1 MGRLSS
7 GVLTSW
13 EGHRVTAEP
22 ATTISVSRHPPRVY
36 RDSLLIFSLGV
47 AIFLVMPTPEFIRFQ
62 SRFAVFAQE
71 MLRHGPSFFPT
82 LYREAYPDYP
92 ATSTFLIYLVSLPFG
107 RVTPFTAILPT
118 AVVSALILVVTYR
131 IGAIHSRRWGLA
143 AGLLA
148 LFTVEFLSMSRSIS
162 LDQYTSLA
170 VALSFYLAYSSD
182 CFGKRKRLWLL
193 PLVWGLGFAFRGPI
207 GLVLP
212 TAVSCIY
219 YLWERRFKRVLLTGA
234 LAGGMLICCLGLLL
248 LVAKAQGGAPLMRS
262 VLDVQMAGRLHD
274 RGPGFAYYW
283 YGSLACYAVS
293 YPLAIIVVVARFRD
307 IVRRK
312 SKEDQLLGALAFWA
326 VIVLVGMS
334 IPGVKKIRYVL
345 PVVPALSLI
354 ASYIMIDVSPRTL
367 LLQAKRVLLGICAA
381 LPIVSAVGIGGLLVF
396 ACFRQLEWRMCCL
409 GTLGLLIPL
418 ALVARRLD
426 RRWSSVPNRDLF
438 LLTVGVSTF
447 VILNVGIA
455 EPVSYSLERTRP
467 FVRQVE
473 ALRKKAPGT
482 IVFFQIGP
490 DAEDVKFIAN
500 SSEHVDPQFVSS
512 LDTLWATPGTFY
524 VIAREEVYRSL
535 SAHEGRPMRVLV
547 HGRIGHRDF
556 VVFTLEESQNGD
568 SKVVLHPEAPVRR

>member
-1 MGRLSS
+1 M
-7 GVLTSW
+7 
-13 EGHRVTAEP
+13 TAEP

-47 AIFLVMPTPEFIRFQ
+47 VIFAVMPIPEFIRFQ

-118 AVVSALILVVTYR
+118 AVVSALILVVTYQ

-170 VALSFYLAYSSD
+170 VALSFYLVYSSD
-182 CFGKRKRLWLL
+182 RFGKRKRLWLL
-193 PLVWGLGFAFRGPI
+193 PLAWGLGFAFRGPI

-212 TAVSCIY
+212 AAVSCTY
-219 YLWERRFKRVLLTGA
+219 YLWEQRFKQMLLAGA
-234 LAGGMLICCLGLLL
+234 LASGMLICCLGLLL
-248 LVAKAQGGAPLMRS
+248 LAARAQGGASLMRN
-262 VLDVQMAGRLHD
+262 VLDAQMAGRLHD
-274 RGPGFAYYW
+274 RGPGLTYYW
-283 YGSLACYAVS
+283 YGSLASYAVT
-293 YPLAIIVVVARFRD
+293 YPLAIIVVVSRFRD
-307 IVRRK
+307 IVHKR
-312 SKEDQLLGALAFWA
+312 SEEDQLLGALAFWA

-334 IPGVKKIRYVL
+334 IPAVKKTRYVL
-345 PVVPALSLI
+345 PMVPALSLI
-354 ASYIMIDVSPRTL
+354 ASYIMIDAFPKTL
-367 LLQAKRVLLGICAA
+367 LLQVKRVLLGICAF
-381 LPIVSAVGIGGLLVF
+381 LPIVSTVGIGGLLVF
-396 ACFRQLEWRMCCL
+396 ACFRQIEWRTCCL
-409 GTLGLLIPL
+409 VTLGLLIPL
-418 ALVARRLD
+418 VLVARRLD
-426 RRWSSVPNRDLF
+426 RRWSGTPNRDLF
-438 LLTVGVSTF
+438 LLAVGVVTF

-455 EPVSYSLERTRP
+455 EPVSYSLEGTRP
-467 FVRQVE
+467 FARQVE
-473 ALRKKAPGT
+473 ALCEKEPGT
-482 IVFFQIGP
+482 IVFFQVGP

-500 SSEHVDPQFVSS
+500 SSEPVDPQFVSS
-512 LDTLWATPGTFY
+512 LDALWTMPGTYY
-524 VIAREEVYRSL
+524 VIAQEEVYRSL
-535 SAHEGRPMRVLV
+535 SAHEGRPTRVLV

-568 SKVVLHPEAPVRR
+568 SEVVVHAGAPVRR